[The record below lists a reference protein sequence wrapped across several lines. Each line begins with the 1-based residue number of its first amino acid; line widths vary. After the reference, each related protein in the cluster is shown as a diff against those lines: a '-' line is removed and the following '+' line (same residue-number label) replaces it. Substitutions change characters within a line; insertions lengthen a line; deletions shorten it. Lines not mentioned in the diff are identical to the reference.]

1 MCESRQTARKVTY
14 CLATAFQE
22 YSKSIRA
29 ADAGS
34 KRFAIDLRS
43 PEDLEAELRAAD
55 SSDAWFS
62 TYALRPTP
70 LWPYRPYRPRLEDD
84 SRLRLYTEA
93 ISTVVVTKSSSVFC
107 RIFLS
112 HPRMRLLDLISLI
125 IRIQSPLRVEC
136 FNHVSQPYPRLIS
149 CTVGLEVYYLSL
161 LQKIDNFVASCFEIA
176 TRHQNLASIFN

>member
-55 SSDAWFS
+55 SSEAWFL

-70 LWPYRPYRPRLEDD
+70 MWPYSDYRPRLEDD

-112 HPRMRLLDLISLI
+112 HPRMRLLDLNSLI

-136 FNHVSQPYPRLIS
+136 SI
-149 CTVGLEVYYLSL
+149 TYLSL
-161 LQKIDNFVASCFEIA
+161 THALKAALWVWKYIIFPYWKNFTS
-176 TRHQNLASIFN
+176 LLIFVSK